1 MTHIHGYTMG
11 HVGAATAA
19 AAVSGEGLSQL
30 RASVLFGDDDRAALR
45 RAGEL
50 LDDQIE
56 ALLDVW
62 YGFVGSQPH
71 LLAQFSNP
79 SGAPIGDYLDKV
91 RARFGQ
97 WVRDTCAGD
106 YGDDWLAYQHEI
118 GRRHAR
124 AAKNT
129 TDGADSTAYVPMR
142 DLIALIVPITV
153 TVRPLLEGRAT
164 ADDNVDAMMG
174 AWLKAVVLSVALW
187 TQPYVA
193 DGQW

>member
-50 LDDQIE
+50 LDDQID

-71 LLAQFSNP
+71 LLSAFMNL
-79 SGAPIGDYLDKV
+79 AVNAV
-91 RARFGQ
+91 RYTPPGGVITLRYGRTDEAVCYEVEDTGFGIPAEHIDRITERFYRVSVSRSREKGG
-97 WVRDTCAGD
+97 TGL
-106 YGDDWLAYQHEI
+106 GLAIVKHVLQLHG
-118 GRRHAR
+118 GRLVIESEVGKGSRFRCILPAER
-124 AAKNT
+124 
-129 TDGADSTAYVPMR
+129 
-142 DLIALIVPITV
+142 
-153 TVRPLLEGRAT
+153 
-164 ADDNVDAMMG
+164 
-174 AWLKAVVLSVALW
+174 LSVA
-187 TQPYVA
+187 A
-193 DGQW
+193 

>member
-1 MTHIHGYTMG
+1 MHIHGYTFG
-11 HVGAATAA
+11 QVASG
-19 AAVSGEGLSQL
+19 AVSADELGRLCD
-30 RASVLFGDDDRAALR
+30 SVLFGDDDRAALR

-50 LDDQIE
+50 LDDQID

-71 LLAQFSNP
+71 LLKQFSTP
-79 SGAPIGDYLDKV
+79 AGAPIGDYLDKV
-91 RARFGQ
+91 RGRFGQ
-97 WVRDTCAGD
+97 WVRDTCAAD
-106 YGDDWLAYQHEI
+106 YGDDWLAYQDEI

-153 TVRPLLEGRAT
+153 TVRPFLEGRAT
-164 ADDNVDAMMG
+164 ADDDVDAMMG
-174 AWLKAVVLSVALW
+174 AWLKAIVLSVALW
-187 TQPYVA
+187 SQPYVA

>member
-1 MTHIHGYTMG
+1 MTNIHGYTRG
-11 HVGAATAA
+11 HGAAG
-19 AAVSGEGLSQL
+19 AVSSAELGQL
-30 RASVLFGDDDRAALR
+30 RASVLFGDDDCAALR

-50 LDDQIE
+50 LAD
-56 ALLDVW
+56 
-62 YGFVGSQPH
+62 
-71 LLAQFSNP
+71 QFSDS
-79 SGAPIGDYLDKV
+79 SGAPIGDYLAKV

-97 WVRDTCAGD
+97 WVRDTCAAD

-153 TVRPLLEGRAT
+153 TVRPFLEGRAT
-164 ADDNVDAMMG
+164 ATDDVDAMMG

-187 TQPYVA
+187 TQPYVD

>member
-1 MTHIHGYTMG
+1 MTNIHGYTRG
-11 HVGAATAA
+11 HGAAG
-19 AAVSGEGLSQL
+19 AVSSAELGQL
-30 RASVLFGDDDRAALR
+30 RASVLFGDDDCAALR

-50 LDDQIE
+50 LADQID

-62 YGFVGSQPH
+62 YGFVASQPH
-71 LLAQFSNP
+71 LLAQFSDS
-79 SGAPIGDYLDKV
+79 SGAPIGDYLAKV

-97 WVRDTCAGD
+97 WVRDTCAAD

-129 TDGADSTAYVPMR
+129 TDEADSTAYVPMR

-153 TVRPLLEGRAT
+153 TVRPFLEGRAT
-164 ADDNVDAMMG
+164 ATDDVDAMMG

-187 TQPYVA
+187 TQPYVD